1 VNHGRAALIYALL
14 ASCGGLVAVGMI
26 NPRFEESIRVALPL
40 IVVGLAGMLTVG
52 TETLAARKHIDGA
65 PPAAQPTVPVPRPR

>member
-1 VNHGRAALIYALL
+1 
-14 ASCGGLVAVGMI
+14 MI

-52 TETLAARKHIDGA
+52 TERLAARMQIDGA
-65 PPAAQPTVPVPRPR
+65 PPTAQPAIPVPRPR